1 MLRHLLTMG
10 SYGQNK
16 KSRILLDG
24 TNVFNKNII
33 FSDFS
38 QDRTPFLPELSIR
51 PASILFSA
59 LSHPVNLSERG
70 VQ

>member
-10 SYGQNK
+10 SYGHNK

-24 TNVFNKNII
+24 TNVFNKDII
-33 FSDFS
+33 FSGFS
-38 QDRTPFLPELSIR
+38 QDRTPFLPELYIH
-51 PASILFSA
+51 PVSILFST